1 MSACAQC
8 GIDEDNLTVDDAV
21 TTIRTLP
28 RRYRQ
33 ALAGLDANALTRPDA
48 SGWSL
53 LAHVA
58 AARRALDELAS
69 ALPGVLTRPGTSV
82 EDIPVE
88 PAGPPSPHDPDR
100 ELSAIGEAS
109 AALVGRA
116 EAAPSAAWDR
126 PFVFGGHEV
135 PARRIVQRAA
145 HAGAHH
151 LREME
156 RHPSSAGRD
165 SDDD

>member
-33 ALAGLDANALTRPDA
+33 ALAGLDANALTRP
-48 SGWSL
+48 
-53 LAHVA
+53 
-58 AARRALDELAS
+58 
-69 ALPGVLTRPGTSV
+69 GTSV

-100 ELSAIGEAS
+100 ELSAIGDAS

>member
-58 AARRALDELAS
+58 AARRAIKKS
-69 ALPGVLTRPGTSV
+69 
-82 EDIPVE
+82 
-88 PAGPPSPHDPDR
+88 
-100 ELSAIGEAS
+100 
-109 AALVGRA
+109 
-116 EAAPSAAWDR
+116 
-126 PFVFGGHEV
+126 
-135 PARRIVQRAA
+135 ARR
-145 HAGAHH
+145 H
-151 LREME
+151 LKKELE
-156 RHPSSAGRD
+156 EELNED
-165 SDDD
+165 